1 MSGHKYWNNG
11 TAAATTGTLV
21 DILGDANFTAKQVLI
36 TNTHASLTITVG
48 GLDMVNNPSIPA
60 GRSIL
65 VVGST
70 KSLNIIEATSAATYS
85 VNASD
90 SSSPALSYSQDLA
103 ATAVIANGAV
113 SEAKLQPANT
123 DNVLLASR
131 SFRCLYDFAVDG
143 GTIGTK
149 ALAVTLPEGATV
161 TTAFYKVIT
170 TCATAGGDAGT
181 LALGIASDGPD
192 EFVAAIAVSAGG
204 NVWDVSGDWVACSP
218 IGTAASFT
226 SETTAAR
233 TIVAV
238 IAVQNFTAGKVLIYG
253 EYIVAE

>member
-11 TAAATTGTLV
+11 IAAATTGTLV

-123 DNVLLASR
+123 DDILYPSR
-131 SFRCLYDFAVDG
+131 SFRAVYDFAADG
-143 GTIGTK
+143 GAISVIG
-149 ALAVTLPEGATV
+149 LGVTLPDNATV
-161 TTAFYKVIT
+161 TRSLYRVIT
-170 TCATAGGDAGT
+170 TCTSATDAGT
-181 LALGIASDGPD
+181 MSVGFPTDGPAD
-192 EFVAAIAVSAGG
+192 IVTATAISTGTTWDATGDYVDGNQDGTLANFTAELTDARELSVTIAGE
-204 NVWDVSGDWVACSP
+204 A
-218 IGTAASFT
+218 
-226 SETTAAR
+226 
-233 TIVAV
+233 
-238 IAVQNFTAGKVLIYG
+238 FTAGKVLFYG
-253 EYIVAE
+253 DYVIAE